1 MASATDFLPI
11 LHEQGQLT
19 DLDLHFARFM
29 GRLAA
34 GEPAESAPRSAGAG
48 SGAGESRDG
57 PAENAPGP
65 AGPELGRRQS
75 LELAAALASHATGQ
89 GDICV
94 NLRQWAWCWNA
105 AFVAP
110 APFAPPPIGDWL
122 EILRSSAVVGRPGER
137 HPLILDRRGR
147 LYLYRYWGYEHQL
160 ADDLLERA
168 RAVADE
174 VDEARLHADLDRLFP
189 RPSQLIGPDW
199 QKVAAAVAALKRIC
213 VISGG
218 PGTGKT
224 STVLRILALLTG
236 QAREQPLRIALA
248 APTGK
253 AAGRLQESIRAAKP
267 GLGLGAAVA
276 AQIPEEAST
285 LHRLLGGRPDSVY
298 FRHDHENPL
307 PLDILVVDEV
317 SMVGLALMAKTVAA
331 LPPAARLILLG
342 DKDQLA
348 SVEAGSVLGEMCAGA
363 GRFSPEFQARLAA
376 LTGEA
381 LPSGRETASPLVDA
395 IVLLRHS
402 FRFGAA
408 SGIGAMARAVN
419 KGRSA
424 QAIALLGDAG
434 FGDIDW
440 RPLADAKNLPERLT
454 GSVVAGY
461 APYLRAVRDKAEP
474 VLAFEQFDRF
484 RVLCAL
490 RGGPFGVESL
500 NRLCETVLHQRG
512 LIDSRPTWYVGRP
525 VMIVRND
532 YNLRLFNGDI
542 GITLADPEAPER
554 VKVFFLGSDGAL
566 RSFAPARL
574 PEHQTVYAMTVHKSQ
589 GSEFDRVLVVTP
601 SEPSPVL
608 SRELVYT
615 ALTRAKRKAS
625 FYGVPEVFA
634 AAVERR
640 LRRSSGLRDRL
651 WVEPR
656 LNAGGEG

>member
-1 MASATDFLPI
+1 MANATDFLPI

-19 DLDLHFARFM
+19 ELDLHFARFM
-29 GRLAA
+29 SRLAG
-34 GEPAESAPRSAGAG
+34 GEPAESAPRSAGAV
-48 SGAGESRDG
+48 SGTGESTDE
-57 PAENAPGP
+57 PANDA
-65 AGPELGRRQS
+65 LGSARAALEPRQS

-94 NLRQWAWCWNA
+94 NLRQWAWRWNA
-105 AFVAP
+105 GSATP

-122 EILRSSAVVGRPGER
+122 EMLRASCVVGRPGER

-147 LYLYRYWGYEHQL
+147 LYLYRYWGYEQQL
-160 ADDLLERA
+160 AGDLLERA
-168 RAVADE
+168 SAAADE
-174 VDEARLHADLDRLFP
+174 VDDARLRADLDRLFP
-189 RPSQLIGPDW
+189 RPPQLIGPDW

-224 STVLRILALLTG
+224 STVLRILALLAG
-236 QAREQPLRIALA
+236 QAGERPARIALA

-253 AAGRLQESIRAAKP
+253 AAARLQESIRAAKP
-267 GLGLGAAVA
+267 GLGLDPAVA

-298 FRHDHENPL
+298 FRHDRDNPL

-317 SMVGLALMAKTVAA
+317 SMVGLALMAKTVDA
-331 LPPAARLILLG
+331 LPPDARLILLG

-348 SVEAGSVLGEMCAGA
+348 SVEAGSVLGEICAGA
-363 GRFSPEFQARLAA
+363 GRFSPEFQARLTA

-381 LPSGRETASPLVDA
+381 LPGGRAAISPLVDT

-402 FRFGAA
+402 FRFGAD
-408 SGIGAMARAVN
+408 SGIGALARAVN
-419 KGRSA
+419 RGRA
-424 QAIALLGDAG
+424 AEAAALLDDAR

-440 RPLADAKNLPERLT
+440 RPLADPDELPERLAEP
-454 GSVVAGY
+454 VAAGF
-461 APYLRAVRDKAEP
+461 APYLRAARDRAEP
-474 VLAFEQFDRF
+474 VEVFERFGRF
-484 RVLCAL
+484 RVLAAL
-490 RGGPFGVESL
+490 RGGPFGVDAL
-500 NRLCETVLHQRG
+500 NRLCETALHRRG

-542 GITLADPEAPER
+542 GITLADPVDPGRAS
-554 VKVFFLGSDGAL
+554 VFFLGSDGAL
-566 RSFAPARL
+566 RRFAPARL

-589 GSEFDRVLVVTP
+589 GSEFEQVLVVTP
-601 SEPSPVL
+601 NEPSPVL

-615 ALTRAKRKAS
+615 ALTRAKRQAS
-625 FYGVPEVFA
+625 FYGVPDVLA

-656 LNAGGEG
+656 AGRNR

>member
-1 MASATDFLPI
+1 MASATEFLAV

-29 GRLAA
+29 SRLASS
-34 GEPAESAPRSAGAG
+34 EPAENAPRSAGTG
-48 SGAGESRDG
+48 SEARESGDE
-57 PAENAPGP
+57 PAETA
-65 AGPELGRRQS
+65 LGLTGAALEPRQS

-94 NLRQWAWCWNA
+94 NLRQWAWRWGAGSATPTLSA
-105 AFVAP
+105 A
-110 APFAPPPIGDWL
+110 PPIGDWL
-122 EILRSSAVVGRPGER
+122 EVLRASSVVGRPGER

-147 LYLYRYWGYEHQL
+147 LYLYRYWGYEQQL
-160 ADDLLERA
+160 AGDLLERA
-168 RAVADE
+168 SAAADD
-174 VDEARLHADLDRLFP
+174 VDQARLRADLDRLFP
-189 RPSQLIGPDW
+189 RPPQLIGPDW
-199 QKVAAAVAALKRIC
+199 QKVAAAVAALKRLC

-224 STVLRILALLTG
+224 STVLRILALLAG
-236 QAREQPLRIALA
+236 QGERSSRIALA

-253 AAGRLQESIRAAKP
+253 AAARLQESIRAAKP
-267 GLGLGAAVA
+267 GLGLDPMVA

-298 FRHDHENPL
+298 FRHDRDNPL

-317 SMVGLALMAKTVAA
+317 SMVGLALMAKTVDA
-331 LPPAARLILLG
+331 LPPDARLILLG

-348 SVEAGSVLGEMCAGA
+348 SVEAGSVLGEICAGA
-363 GRFSPEFQARLAA
+363 GRFSPEFQARLTA

-381 LPSGRETASPLVDA
+381 LPGGREAISPLVDA

-402 FRFGAA
+402 FRFGAD
-408 SGIGAMARAVN
+408 SGIGALARAVN
-419 KGRSA
+419 RGRA
-424 QAIALLGDAG
+424 AEAATLLDDAG
-434 FGDIDW
+434 FEDIGW
-440 RPLADAKNLPERLT
+440 RPLADPGDLPERLAEPVAT
-454 GSVVAGY
+454 GF
-461 APYLRAVRDKAEP
+461 APYLRAAQDRAEP
-474 VLAFEQFDRF
+474 AEVFERFGRF
-484 RVLCAL
+484 RVLAAL
-490 RGGPFGVESL
+490 RGGPFGVDAL
-500 NRLCETVLHQRG
+500 NRLCETALHRRG
-512 LIDSRPTWYVGRP
+512 LIDSRPAWYLGRP

-542 GITLADPEAPER
+542 GITLADPADPGR
-554 VKVFFLGSDGAL
+554 VSVFFLGSDGTL
-566 RSFAPARL
+566 RRFAPARL

-601 SEPSPVL
+601 NEPSPVL

-615 ALTRAKRKAS
+615 ALTRAKRQAS

-651 WVEPR
+651 WAEPR
-656 LNAGGEG
+656 VGRNR

>member
-1 MASATDFLPI
+1 MSTEHFDSNDPLPI
-11 LHEQGQLT
+11 LYDLGLLT
-19 DLDLHFARFM
+19 DLDLHFARFVN
-29 GRLAA
+29 RLAG
-34 GEPAESAPRSAGAG
+34 GELSESFPRPVAETLGAR
-48 SGAGESRDG
+48 E
-57 PAENAPGP
+57 
-65 AGPELGRRQS
+65 S

-94 NLRQWAWCWNA
+94 NLRQWAWRWNA
-105 AFVAP
+105 GATEST
-110 APFAPPPIGDWL
+110 PFAPPPIGDWL
-122 EILRSSAVVGRPGER
+122 EILRSSPVVGRPGER

-147 LYLYRYWGYEHQL
+147 LYLYRYWGYERQL
-160 ADDLLERA
+160 ADDLLQRA
-168 RAVADE
+168 SADPDE
-174 VDEARLHADLDRLFP
+174 VDEAQLRADLDRLFP
-189 RPSQLIGPDW
+189 HPPQLIGPDW

-224 STVLRILALLTG
+224 STVLRILALLSG
-236 QAREQPLRIALA
+236 QAGGRPLRVALA

-253 AAGRLQESIRAAKP
+253 AAARLQESIRAAKP
-267 GLGLGAAVA
+267 GLGLEPQQAV
-276 AQIPEEAST
+276 QIPEEAST

-298 FRHDHENPL
+298 FRHDRDNPL
-307 PLDILVVDEV
+307 PLDVLVVDEV
-317 SMVGLALMAKTVAA
+317 SMVGLALMAKTVDA
-331 LPPAARLILLG
+331 LPPEARLILLG

-363 GRFSPEFQARLAA
+363 GRFSPAFQARLAR

-381 LPSGRETASPLVDA
+381 LPGGREAISPLVDA

-402 FRFGAA
+402 FRFGAT
-408 SGIGAMARAVN
+408 SGIGALARAVN

-424 QAIALLGDAG
+424 AAMALLADAE
-434 FGDIDW
+434 FRDIDW
-440 RPLADAKNLPERLT
+440 QRLADPADLAGRLAEPVT
-454 GSVVAGY
+454 AGF
-461 APYLRAVRDKAEP
+461 ASYLRAARERAEP
-474 VLAFEQFDRF
+474 AAVFGEFGRF
-484 RVLCAL
+484 RVLAAL
-490 RGGPFGVESL
+490 RGGPFGVEAL
-500 NRLCETVLHQRG
+500 NRLCETALHGRG
-512 LIDSRPTWYVGRP
+512 LIDERQAWYVGRP

-542 GITLADPEAPER
+542 GITLADPDEPER
-554 VKVFFLGSDGAL
+554 VKVFFLGSDGTL

-574 PEHQTVYAMTVHKSQ
+574 PEHETVYAMTVHKSQ
-589 GSEFDRVLVVTP
+589 GSEFERILVVTP
-601 SEPSPVL
+601 NEPSPVL

-615 ALTRAKRKAS
+615 ALTRAKQHAS

-656 LNAGGEG
+656 ARGNPQPQF